1 MSKVRKGIVLLVTAA
16 TMTIVPA
23 AMHASGASEAVRKPV
38 PVTAPSDGS
47 IARLPGSGGTFPSLR
62 GATWQ

>member
-23 AMHASGASEAVRKPV
+23 AMHASGASEAGRKPV
-38 PVTAPSDGS
+38 PVTNPVPGDGTVS
-47 IARLPGSGGTFPSLR
+47 MM

>member
-23 AMHASGASEAVRKPV
+23 AMHASGASEAGKKTV
-38 PVTAPSDGS
+38 PVTTPVPGDGTVS
-47 IARLPGSGGTFPSLR
+47 MM